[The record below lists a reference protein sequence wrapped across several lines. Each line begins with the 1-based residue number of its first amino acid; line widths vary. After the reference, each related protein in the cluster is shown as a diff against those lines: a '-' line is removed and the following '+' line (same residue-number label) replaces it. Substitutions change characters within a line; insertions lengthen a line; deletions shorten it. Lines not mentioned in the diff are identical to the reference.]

1 MPNRIHAWIVQPLT
15 NTKDWSD
22 CMKGSS
28 ESKTVMSACKRTESS
43 QMCSV
48 RTHDGLWKRQDIA
61 STPMPR
67 PCAQVTHEYD
77 GLVGLYDGLVGE
89 YDGDVGL
96 VPQRADGPR
105 D

>member
-1 MPNRIHAWIVQPLT
+1 
-15 NTKDWSD
+15 
-22 CMKGSS
+22 MKGSS